1 MPPLFKMIHE
11 ESHTDWQEMYKVF
24 NMGHRMEPYT
34 DEATARGIIDIARS
48 FNVDAQVVGRVEA
61 ADKAQVT
68 VKSENGTF
76 VYN

>member
-1 MPPLFKMIHE
+1 
-11 ESHTDWQEMYKVF
+11 
-24 NMGHRMEPYT
+24 MGHRMELYT

-68 VKSENGTF
+68 VKSENGVF
-76 VYN
+76 EYFA